1 MSKAESKL
9 KDKSDDKEP
18 GRNGLAKSPT
28 NEEKA
33 DPSASR
39 LSDERYRA
47 FIESINDGVY
57 EVDIH
62 GNFIYFND
70 SLCKVFGYP
79 REEIQW
85 QNFSEFMNKKYAR
98 MAYQAFSRIF
108 VTHKGF
114 SDILWEIID
123 KEGRTRN
130 IELSASLITNKE
142 GKKIGFRGIARDV
155 TERIKAQEALRDSE
169 YRYQCQYEASR
180 EAEKRLGKLLNFVP
194 YPMVVFKMDGTVT
207 YLNPAFTEV
216 FGWTL
221 EELKGKRIPYVPP
234 ELQEE
239 TRQSIEK
246 LKKVKT
252 IRRYRTRRMTKD
264 GRIRDVIMKGAVL
277 TEVEDEPGGELIIL
291 RDITEERRL
300 ARTNETLLRIS
311 RALPEYPDLGDLLDY
326 ISREINELLNTEGAL
341 VILLDEVKQEL
352 FFLGAAYDDSV
363 TQKRAKKIR
372 YPANEG
378 VSGKVIKTGEPVI
391 IKDTSMDA
399 DYVSELDQKIGYQ
412 SRNMLDVPLRSGD
425 RIIGV
430 LCATNKKEG
439 VFDQKDVELLSMIAS
454 TVALSIEN
462 ARFAEEIK
470 EAYREVT
477 SLNRAKDK
485 VINHLSHELKTPV
498 SILSA
503 SLNIL
508 GKKLADLSQ
517 DGWKPT
523 LDRAERNLERILD
536 IQYEVEDIMQ
546 DKQFRAHTLLS
557 LLLDQCQDELE
568 TLVADEVG
576 EGPVVERIRNRIE
589 DIYGPKESTVSE
601 IHLDSFV
608 QGRIDRIKL
617 KLNHR
622 QVEIV
627 TKLEPVPEICVPED
641 VMQKVVDGL
650 IKNAVENT
658 PDEGKIEVRVHKKGE
673 GSELVVHDYGIGIT
687 EEYQRRIFEGFFTTQ
702 ETMAYSSKK
711 PFDFNAGGKGADL
724 LRMKIFSERYNFTID
739 LDSSRCPSLSNEN
752 DTCPGR
758 ISECQICK
766 EGKGCHQKGGTTFT
780 LFFPASPEKGCVV
793 SNPLKPLA

>member
-1 MSKAESKL
+1 MANGEL
-9 KDKSDDKEP
+9 KKKENDQTKDI
-18 GRNGLAKSPT
+18 RKDRSAKSQAVD
-28 NEEKA
+28 EKTG
-33 DPSASR
+33 PSTAR

-57 EVDIH
+57 EVDID

-85 QNFSEFMNKKYAR
+85 QNFSQFMDKKFAR
-98 MAYQAFSRIF
+98 KAYHAFSRVF

-114 SDILWEIID
+114 SNILWEIID

-130 IELSASLITNKE
+130 VELSASLITNKE
-142 GKKIGFRGIARDV
+142 KKKIGFRGIARDV
-155 TERIKAQEALRDSE
+155 TERIKAQEALRESE

-207 YLNPAFTEV
+207 YLNPGFTEV

-239 TRQSIEK
+239 TKQSIEK

-291 RDITEERRL
+291 RDITEERRQ
-300 ARTNETLLRIS
+300 ARINETLLRIS

-352 FFLGAAYDDSV
+352 FFLGAAYDDSA

-372 YPANEG
+372 YPAHEG
-378 VSGKVIKTGEPVI
+378 VSGKVIKTGEPI
-391 IKDTSMDA
+391 IIEDTSMDA
-399 DYVSELDQKIGYQ
+399 DYVSVIDKKLGYQ
-412 SRNMLDVPLRSGD
+412 SRSMLDVPLRSGD

-439 VFDQKDVELLSMIAS
+439 VFDQKDIELLSMIAS

-462 ARFAEEIK
+462 ARFADEIK
-470 EAYREVT
+470 KAYLEVT

-508 GKKLADLSQ
+508 GKRLSNISE

-536 IQYEVEDIMQ
+536 IQYEVEDIMR

-608 QGRIDRIKL
+608 QER
-617 KLNHR
+617 LNRMKPKIGHR

-627 TKLEPVPEICVPED
+627 TQLEPVPEICVPED

-702 ETMAYSSKK
+702 ETMSYSSKK

-724 LRMKIFSERYNFTID
+724 LRTKIFSERYNFTID
-739 LDSSRCPSLSNEN
+739 LDSSRCPTLSKDN

-780 LFFPASPEKGCVV
+780 LFFPASPEKGCAVGDI
-793 SNPLKPLA
+793 L

>member
-1 MSKAESKL
+1 MRKVESKEKENNHAKNVGKNEKTGHSKAK
-9 KDKSDDKEP
+9 
-18 GRNGLAKSPT
+18 
-28 NEEKA
+28 
-33 DPSASR
+33 

-47 FIESINDGVY
+47 FIENVNDGVY

-70 SLCKVFGYP
+70 ALCKVFGYP

-85 QNFSEFMNKKYAR
+85 QNFDYFMDKKYAR
-98 MAYQAFSRIF
+98 MAYQAFSKVFITR
-108 VTHKGF
+108 KGF

-123 KEGRTRN
+123 KEGNTRN
-130 IELSASLITNKE
+130 IELSANLITNKE

-155 TERIKAQEALRDSE
+155 TERIRAQEALRESE

-194 YPMVVFKMDGTVT
+194 YPMVVFKLDGTVT

-216 FGWTL
+216 FGWTFD
-221 EELKGKRIPYVPP
+221 ELKGKRIPYVPP

-239 TRQSIEK
+239 TKQSIER
-246 LKKVKT
+246 LKKEKT
-252 IRRYRTRRMTKD
+252 IRRYRTRRLTKD

-277 TEVEDEPGGELIIL
+277 TEQEDEPGGELIIL

-300 ARTNETLLRIS
+300 ARINEALLRIS
-311 RALPEYPDLGDLLDY
+311 RALPEYPDLEDLLDY
-326 ISREINELLNTEGAL
+326 ISREINELLNTEGAI

-352 FFLGAAYDDSV
+352 FFLGAAYDDSL
-363 TQKRAKKIR
+363 TQKRAKMIR
-372 YPANEG
+372 YPASEG
-378 VSGKVIKTGEPVI
+378 VSGKVIKTGEPI
-391 IKDTSMDA
+391 IIEDTSKDS
-399 DYVSELDQKIGYQ
+399 DYISIIDRKLGYQ

-430 LCATNKKEG
+430 LCATNKREG

-462 ARFAEEIK
+462 ARFADEIK

-508 GKKLADLSQ
+508 GKKLMNLSE

-523 LDRAERNLERILD
+523 LERAERNLDRILE
-536 IQYEVEDIMQ
+536 IQYQVEDIMR
-546 DKQFRAHTLLS
+546 DKQYRTYTVLS
-557 LLLDQCQDELE
+557 VLLDQCQDELE

-576 EGPVVERIRNRIE
+576 EGPVVERIRNRIKE
-589 DIYGPKESTVSE
+589 IYGPKESTVTN
-601 IHLDSFV
+601 IRLDKFV
-608 QGRIDRIKL
+608 KERLKQLKPKL
-617 KLNHR
+617 EQR
-622 QVEIV
+622 EVEIA
-627 TKLEPVPEICVPED
+627 TQLEPVPDICVPED

-658 PDEGKIEVRVHKKGE
+658 PDEGKIEVKVHKKGE

-702 ETMAYSSKK
+702 ETMDYSSKR

-724 LRMKIFSERYNFTID
+724 LRMKIFSERYDFKID
-739 LDSSRCPSLSNEN
+739 LESSRCPALSSENE
-752 DTCPGR
+752 TCPGR
-758 ISECQICK
+758 ISECPICK
-766 EGKGCHQKGGTTFT
+766 EGKGCHQTGGTTFT
-780 LFFPASPEKGCVV
+780 LFFPASPEKGCAIGD
-793 SNPLKPLA
+793 PLKPEAGGRTLQ

>member
-1 MSKAESKL
+1 MRIVKPKTKEKNQSKDIR
-9 KDKSDDKEP
+9 KDHSVKSRKEAKP
-18 GRNGLAKSPT
+18 GYST
-28 NEEKA
+28 T
-33 DPSASR
+33 R

-47 FIESINDGVY
+47 FIENINDGVY

-85 QNFSEFMNKKYAR
+85 QNFSKFMDKKYAR
-98 MAYQAFSRIF
+98 MAYQAFSRVFI
-108 VTHKGF
+108 TRKGF

-123 KEGRTRN
+123 KEGQIRN
-130 IELSASLITNKE
+130 IELSANLITNKE
-142 GKKIGFRGIARDV
+142 GNKIGFRGIARDV
-155 TERIKAQEALRDSE
+155 TERIKGQEALRESE

-194 YPMVVFKMDGTVT
+194 YPMVVFKIDGTVT

-216 FGWTL
+216 FGWTFD
-221 EELKGKRIPYVPP
+221 ELKGKRIPYVPP

-239 TRQSIEK
+239 TKQSIER
-246 LKKVKT
+246 LKREKS

-264 GRIRDVIMKGAVL
+264 GRILDVVMKGAVL
-277 TEVEDEPGGELIIL
+277 TEQEDEPGGELIIL
-291 RDITEERRL
+291 RDITEETRL
-300 ARTNETLLRIS
+300 ARINDILLRIS
-311 RALPEYPDLGDLLDY
+311 RALPEYPDLEDLLDY
-326 ISREINELLNTEGAL
+326 ISTEINELLNTEGAL

-352 FFLGAAYDDSV
+352 FFLGAAYDDSA
-363 TQKRAKKIR
+363 TQQRAKKIR
-372 YPANEG
+372 YPASQG
-378 VSGKVIKTGEPVI
+378 VSGKVIKTGEPI
-391 IKDTSMDA
+391 IVEDTSKDP
-399 DYVSELDQKIGYQ
+399 DYNTLLDQILGYQ

-439 VFDQKDVELLSMIAS
+439 AFDQRDVELLSMIAS

-462 ARFAEEIK
+462 ARFADEIK

-477 SLNRAKDK
+477 SLNRAKDR
-485 VINHLSHELKTPV
+485 VINHLSHELKTPA

-508 GKKLADLSQ
+508 GKKLTTLSE

-523 LDRAERNLERILD
+523 LERAKRNLQRILD

-546 DKQFRAHTLLS
+546 DKQYRAYTFLS

-568 TLVADEVG
+568 TLVTDEAG
-576 EGPVVERIRNRIE
+576 EGPVVKRIRNRIE
-589 DIYGPKESTVSE
+589 EIYGPKESPITN
-601 IHLDSFV
+601 IRLDVFV
-608 QGRIDRIKL
+608 KERLNQLKPKL
-617 KLNHR
+617 KHR
-622 QVEIV
+622 EVEIV
-627 TKLEPVPEICVPED
+627 TQLEPVPEICVPEE

-658 PDEGKIEVRVHKKGE
+658 PDEGSIEVKVHKKGE

-702 ETMAYSSKK
+702 ETMDYSSKR

-724 LRMKIFSERYNFTID
+724 LRMKIFSERYNFKID
-739 LDSSRCPSLSNEN
+739 LESSRCPALSQENE
-752 DTCPGR
+752 TCPGR
-758 ISECQICK
+758 ISECEICK

-780 LFFPASPEKGCVV
+780 LFFPASPEKGCAVGDFI
-793 SNPLKPLA
+793 NPPR